1 MTNSEI
7 AKKAWDL
14 ATKES
19 EEKQVQEIKKIVTE
33 TLKKLDDV
41 KSRIKE
47 LQDEKKILEL
57 DIDDLKEGKLDR
69 IEERQQ
75 KDPKAK
81 KVSVVVIIKE
91 KETIRE
97 VSNPWFIPYRTIW
110 QTEYTN
116 INPDYGM
123 PVVTCDAQYR
133 KSLALPVGDNVVEF
147 SSALGN
153 SGWGTI
159 NCSVAKNAAAGAYD
173 VGGHIINLR

>member
-33 TLKKLDDV
+33 TLKKLDGV
-41 KSRIKE
+41 KAQIKE
-47 LQDEKKILEL
+47 LQEEKKILEL

-69 IEERQQ
+69 IEERQE

-97 VSNPWFIPYRTIW
+97 NYNPWFIPYHTIW
-110 QTEYTN
+110 QTEYVNTVPFKQN
-116 INPDYGM
+116 QFYC
-123 PVVTCDAQYR
+123 TSDAGPTLELS
-133 KSLALPVGDNVVEF
+133 SLSN
-147 SSALGN
+147 
-153 SGWGTI
+153 GTI
-159 NCSVAKNAAAGAYD
+159 NCSVAKSAAAGAYD
-173 VGGHIINLR
+173 VGGHIVNLR